1 MRTVLGHLVEVANRR
16 EHGSG
21 RRRRDISVKRTSL
34 VGIAAAI
41 VYIGGHILL
50 APIPGGGD
58 TTAEDFQKF
67 YVTDDNTGVAIAGV
81 LVLTIGCLGML
92 WFFHEVREHIE
103 TPLARAGFVST
114 AVGLAL
120 VVAGAAIVAG
130 PSGVQFNSDEPF
142 VGNAVAHALAQ
153 AGYGVMLIG
162 GAMFL
167 GLGVGMLAVAGRRT
181 GVLVPWVGIA
191 GIVAAVLQ
199 VVGYIWLPM
208 FAIPL
213 WVLIVAI
220 TGLRSVGGSAS
231 PVGSRSPSSEVS

>member
-1 MRTVLGHLVEVANRR
+1 M
-16 EHGSG
+16 
-21 RRRRDISVKRTSL
+21 KRASW

-41 VYIGGHILL
+41 VYIVGHILL
-50 APIPGGGD
+50 APVPGGGD
-58 TTAEDFQKF
+58 TNADDFQKF

-81 LVLTIGCLGML
+81 LVLTIGCLGMV
-92 WFFHEVREHIE
+92 WFFHEVLEHVE

-120 VVAGAAIVAG
+120 VAAGAAILAG

-142 VGNAVAHALAQ
+142 VGNEVAHALAQ

-167 GLGVGMLAVAGRRT
+167 GLGVGMLAVDGRRL

-199 VVGYIWLPM
+199 LVGYIWLPI

-220 TGLRSVGGSAS
+220 TRLRAVGGSAEV
-231 PVGSRSPSSEVS
+231 PIDSRSPSTQMS

>member
-1 MRTVLGHLVEVANRR
+1 M
-16 EHGSG
+16 
-21 RRRRDISVKRTSL
+21 KRASW

-41 VYIGGHILL
+41 VYIVGHILL
-50 APIPGGGD
+50 APVPGGGD
-58 TTAEDFQKF
+58 TSADDFQKF
-67 YVTDDNTGVAIAGV
+67 YVRDDNTGVAIAGV

-92 WFFHEVREHIE
+92 WFFHEVREHME

-114 AVGLAL
+114 AIGLGL
-120 VVAGAAIVAG
+120 VAAGAAIVAA
-130 PSGVQFNSDEPF
+130 PSGVQLNSDEPF

-153 AGYGVMLIG
+153 AGWGVMLIG

-167 GLGVGMLAVAGRRT
+167 GLGVGMLAVAGRRL

-199 VVGYIWLPM
+199 LVGYIWLPI

-220 TGLRSVGGSAS
+220 TKLRSAGV
-231 PVGSRSPSSEVS
+231 PVGSHSPSSQVS